1 MPAAD
6 SRPGRLD
13 KDSLAR
19 KAFQNTK
26 LYFQRETATFTVQLY
41 ATEVVTIHDKEGTA
55 TLNTSGYKTLETL
68 EVINQALQPFS
79 YKVNEGWGRR
89 WEVVGNGVPPQ
100 PFEDGMKIHEIARWP
115 MSAKQCERR
124 LQPLIDAAGPPPGR
138 KPRQGYRDRS
148 RSRSR
153 GRENGRSYGG
163 RKDQRMQVDDEE
175 EVTDFQ

>member
-1 MPAAD
+1 M
-6 SRPGRLD
+6 D

-26 LYFQRETATFTVQLY
+26 LYFARDTATFTVQLY
-41 ATEVVTIHDKEGTA
+41 NTEVVTIYDNEGTA
-55 TLNTSGYKTLETL
+55 TLNTGGFKTLETL

-89 WEVVGNGVPPQ
+89 WEVVGNGVSPQ

-115 MSAKQCERR
+115 ISAKQCERR
-124 LQPLIDAAGPPPGR
+124 LQPLIDAAGPPHR
-138 KPRQGYRDRS
+138 MRRDNRGPRS

-163 RKDQRMQVDDEE
+163 RKEQRMQVDDDEP
-175 EVTDFQ
+175 VTDFQ